1 MTLNHSK
8 TWPVSTMAVVQ
19 LRVSPQGGQ
28 YEIIESERYEEDK
41 PIVSVKEEDIKI
53 SDDGLVVPLLEKHL
67 ELFTKMASVPNL
79 KTTIRTDTVSTIL
92 DPTDFD
98 SERNEVCEEPPLKSP
113 TSLEESVQKFHVLA
127 LARIEETG
135 VGVNADDDCGGVD
148 DNLRR
153 GGGHHVLGRRP
164 SIKVD
169 NWDFIYTER
178 GPETQ
183 IRCPVHHYALS
194 SPNGRL
200 GSSGIKD
207 SLLPPELPLDARKT
221 TTLRRH
227 YYPEG
232 GWGWVV
238 ATCAVL
244 VHVLNHG
251 VQLAYSQL
259 VSPGTEKFRVEKVHF
274 AAFTEKSSV
283 EISTKDEQEKIL
295 EEEVEFLDT
304 SEVIFDINDIPL
316 IIDDTEI
323 VNIPEMENETLIVP
337 ENEIFNMQGIEEYTN
352 EAESS
357 VTKTVRED
365 QKTKK
370 PEKSLNISENTS
382 VNATNK
388 SIATYLIWP
397 DTPARKGKK
406 QTQKLPFVLTSSDR
420 RKIEKEK
427 MEKKLEEERK
437 KEQRKLK
444 RKEQQSIKENQKKI
458 KTSNNKKPKKLAKTF
473 NKSEE
478 KSRQPI
484 EMTNKIKK
492 GCKS

>member
-41 PIVSVKEEDIKI
+41 PTESLKEEDIKI
-53 SDDGLVVPLLEKHL
+53 NDDGLVVPLLEKHL

-113 TSLEESVQKFHVLA
+113 TSCEESVQKFHVLA

-153 GGGHHVLGRRP
+153 GGIHVLGRRP

-178 GPETQ
+178 GLETQ

-232 GWGWVV
+232 GWGWVI

-274 AAFTEKSSV
+274 ADMSCRSKLLVDLALKN
-283 EISTKDEQEKIL
+283 KQ
-295 EEEVEFLDT
+295 
-304 SEVIFDINDIPL
+304 
-316 IIDDTEI
+316 
-323 VNIPEMENETLIVP
+323 
-337 ENEIFNMQGIEEYTN
+337 
-352 EAESS
+352 
-357 VTKTVRED
+357 
-365 QKTKK
+365 
-370 PEKSLNISENTS
+370 KSLEIKDCRQPSPLLVTIPSLEMVPHSTPGVISHDYRSHNYPNTS
-382 VNATNK
+382 Q
-388 SIATYLIWP
+388 
-397 DTPARKGKK
+397 RM
-406 QTQKLPFVLTSSDR
+406 
-420 RKIEKEK
+420 KEY
-427 MEKKLEEERK
+427 ELV
-437 KEQRKLK
+437 
-444 RKEQQSIKENQKKI
+444 
-458 KTSNNKKPKKLAKTF
+458 PC
-473 NKSEE
+473 SEE
-478 KSRQPI
+478 NGFHLKPVSKPT
-484 EMTNKIKK
+484 EDVF
-492 GCKS
+492 SHS